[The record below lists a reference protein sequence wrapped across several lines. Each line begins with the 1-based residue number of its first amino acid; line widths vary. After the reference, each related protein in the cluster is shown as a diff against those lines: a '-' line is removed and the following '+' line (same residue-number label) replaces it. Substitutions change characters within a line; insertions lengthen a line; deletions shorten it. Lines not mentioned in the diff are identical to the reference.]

1 MLQLYIAT
9 VDETGDSPRSG
20 KNLYAASPFD
30 TSKFFN
36 SYNDVLKDVA
46 SVARDMGA
54 QVFVIGGEF
63 GSITSSNRGLWESA
77 INSVRSEYSGSI
89 TYGAAF
95 NPNKTNEEITLANVR
110 SSGDDYDFSVE
121 LLTLSFGDLLDFL
134 GVHHYAARP
143 NDPETGSFYD
153 GVISYD
159 LALRS
164 WDDIELQGFSN
175 IKVLRE
181 AADF

>member
-1 MLQLYIAT
+1 M
-9 VDETGDSPRSG
+9 
-20 KNLYAASPFD
+20 
-30 TSKFFN
+30 
-36 SYNDVLKDVA
+36 
-46 SVARDMGA
+46 ARDMGA